1 MRECSVPALAEVPA
15 DGNLTDLIKRNAAE
29 APDSA
34 AFARKVGGRWTD
46 VTSARFLAEV
56 YEVAKG
62 LIAAGIEPGD
72 RIALMSRTRYE
83 WTLVDF
89 AIWCAGAISVPVY
102 ETSSAEQIEWI
113 LSDSGARAIVVE
125 TAAHE
130 GAVKRA
136 RDRLP
141 DLAHVWRID
150 DGEGLAAVAALTEA
164 GRDVSDAVVEER
176 SATLRADSVATIIY
190 TSGTTGRPKG
200 CILTHGNF
208 QAELA
213 NVVALLPGLFVPDT
227 SSCLLFLPLA
237 HVLGR
242 ILEIGCVMA
251 RVRIGH
257 CPDVKDLTTEL
268 ASFRPTF
275 VLAVPRVFEKVY
287 NTASARAQ
295 ADGKGRIFEMAANTA
310 IAYSEGLD
318 AASIS
323 LGLRIR
329 HRIFDR
335 LVYGKLRAALGG
347 QATHAISGGAPLGTR
362 LGHFFRGVGFTV
374 LEGYGLTETTAAH
387 TVNPADAIRIG
398 TVGRPVPGS
407 AVRIADDGE
416 ILAKGP
422 NVFSGY
428 WKNDAA
434 GVDAFEPDGWFRT
447 GDIGVLDD
455 DGYLT
460 VTGRKKEILVTAGGK
475 NIAPAVIEDRI
486 RAHPLISECMVVGD
500 RRPFVGALITI
511 DPEAFPTW
519 KEQNGKPADATVA
532 DLAEDPDLIAAVQ
545 DAIDEGNKAVS
556 RAEGVRRFRILSI
569 TFSEE
574 SGHVTPSLKLK
585 RNIVLKDFEQD
596 IEAIYER

>member
-15 DGNLTDLIKRNAAE
+15 EGNLTDLIKRNAAE
-29 APDSA
+29 APDA
-34 AFARKVGGRWTD
+34 PALARKVGGRWTD
-46 VTSARFLAEV
+46 VTSTRFLAEV
-56 YEVAKG
+56 YEIAKG
-62 LIAAGIEPGD
+62 LIASGIEPGD
-72 RIALMSRTRYE
+72 RIGLMSRTRYE

-89 AIWCAGAISVPVY
+89 AIWCAGAISVPIY
-102 ETSSAEQIEWI
+102 ETSSAEQLEWI
-113 LSDSGARAIVVE
+113 LIDSGARAVIVE
-125 TAAHE
+125 TSAHE
-130 GAVKRA
+130 GAIERA
-136 RDRLP
+136 RERLP
-141 DLAHVWRID
+141 ELKHVWRID
-150 DGEGLAAVAALTEA
+150 EGVGESAVAALVGA
-164 GRDVSDAVVEER
+164 GQDVSDAVVEER

-208 QAELA
+208 QAELG
-213 NVVALLPGLFVPDT
+213 NVVALLTQLFVPEK

-242 ILEIGCVMA
+242 ILEIGCIMA

-257 CPDVKDLTTEL
+257 CPDVKDLTKEL
-268 ASFRPTF
+268 ASFQPTF

-287 NTASARAQ
+287 NAASAKAQ
-295 ADGKGRIFEMAANTA
+295 ADGKGRIFEMAAETA
-310 IAYSEGLD
+310 IAYSEGMD

-323 LGLRIR
+323 LGLRLK
-329 HRIFDR
+329 HKVFDK

-362 LGHFFRGVGFTV
+362 LGHFFRGIGFTV
-374 LEGYGLTETTAAH
+374 LEGYGLTETCAAH
-387 TVNPADAIRIG
+387 TVNPAVGIRIG

-407 AVRIADDGE
+407 TVRIAEDGE
-416 ILAKGP
+416 IMAKGP
-422 NVFSGY
+422 NVFTGY

-434 GVDAFEPDGWFRT
+434 TADAFEDGWFRT

-455 DGYLT
+455 DGFLT

-519 KEQNGKPADATVA
+519 KEQHGKPADASVA
-532 DLAEDPDLIAAVQ
+532 DLAEDPDLLAAVQ

-556 RAEGVRRFRILSI
+556 RAEGVRKFRVLTINF
-569 TFSEE
+569 TEE

-585 RNIVLKDFEQD
+585 RNLVLRDFEQD
-596 IEAIYER
+596 IEKIYEG